1 MDCFLQFCVLMKQDD
16 FKFSPSVILVP
27 VLMVLTIWLVFWFQ
41 VRVYYGIKYFG
52 IEPLT
57 FSGLKGVL
65 FSPFLH
71 SNISHLYNNT
81 VPLFVLS
88 MALFYF
94 YNKISWKVILYGIL
108 ISGLL
113 TWLIGRPGNHIGA
126 SGLIYV
132 LVSFIFFKGVLAK
145 HYRLIA
151 LSLLVVFLYGSMIWY
166 VFPVKDNMSWEGHL
180 SGLITGLLF
189 AVIFRKQIAKPE
201 IYAWEQPDYNEEEDE
216 FMKHFDENGNFIEF
230 KEEDSEVIEATPQ
243 PKTTIRYIYKKSSEK
258 D

>member
-1 MDCFLQFCVLMKQDD
+1 MLFAKRVIMKQDH
-16 FKFSPSVILVP
+16 FKFSPSVIVVP

-41 VRVYYGIKYFG
+41 VRVFYGIKYYG

-81 VPLFVLS
+81 IPLFVLS
-88 MALFYF
+88 AALFYF
-94 YNKISWKVILYGIL
+94 YRNVSWKVIIYGIL
-108 ISGLL
+108 ISGLI
-113 TWLIGRPGNHIGA
+113 TWFIGRQGNHIGA

-180 SGLITGLLF
+180 SGMITGFLF
-189 AVIFRKQIAKPE
+189 AVFFRKQIAKPE
-201 IYAWEQPDYNEEEDE
+201 TYVWEQPDYNEEEDE

-230 KEEDSEVIEATPQ
+230 KEEESEVTETTPK
-243 PKTTIRYIYKKSSEK
+243 PKTTIRYIYKKESEN

>member
-1 MDCFLQFCVLMKQDD
+1 
-16 FKFSPSVILVP
+16 
-27 VLMVLTIWLVFWFQ
+27 
-41 VRVYYGIKYFG
+41 
-52 IEPLT
+52 
-57 FSGLKGVL
+57 
-65 FSPFLH
+65 
-71 SNISHLYNNT
+71 
-81 VPLFVLS
+81 
-88 MALFYF
+88 
-94 YNKISWKVILYGIL
+94 
-108 ISGLL
+108 
-113 TWLIGRPGNHIGA
+113 
-126 SGLIYV
+126 